1 MLSVKRLDKMVVQGF
16 GSEVLAIPAAASL
29 AKSMSLGEM
38 AFPLIP
44 QTVCCCVVSFCA
56 ATSNLILPF

>member
-29 AKSMSLGEM
+29 AKSMSPGKWLSPS
-38 AFPLIP
+38 FLRLFVVVLFLFVPQLLI
-44 QTVCCCVVSFCA
+44 
-56 ATSNLILPF
+56 

>member
-1 MLSVKRLDKMVVQGF
+1 MVVQGF

-29 AKSMSLGEM
+29 AKSMSPGEM
-38 AFPLIP
+38 AFPSFLRP
-44 QTVCCCVVSFCA
+44 VCCCVVSFCA